1 MPGDDILYGTGPQTV
16 DTSVHTG
23 IVAQVWP
30 DGAIDT
36 IEGDAGPGQGGYLAV
51 VINGPFL
58 PADSPTYNGFGVYAF
73 VQP

>member
-1 MPGDDILYGTGPQTV
+1 MLYGSGPATT
-16 DTSVHTG
+16 DSSVHIG

-36 IEGDAGPGQGGYLAV
+36 IEGDAGPGATGALAV
-51 VINGPFL
+51 WINGPFL
-58 PADSPTYNGFGVYAF
+58 PGDSDWYNDMGIYAF